1 MTWPCCAWPR
11 VLDAPTSAAQREAT
25 FPNPSITGTA
35 IVKALDP
42 NQPAV
47 IVRLL
52 EDPGREARVAI
63 DMETA
68 ALGAWVGP
76 VRVVPRFRT
85 PLEQELAAAD

>member
-1 MTWPCCAWPR
+1 M
-11 VLDAPTSAAQREAT
+11 V
-25 FPNPSITGTA
+25 PNPSITGTA
-35 IVKALDP
+35 IVKALDS

-52 EDPGREARVAI
+52 EDSGPEARAATE
-63 DMETA
+63 MEAA

-85 PLEQELAAAD
+85 PLEPELEAD